1 MPFVTKAEAFVISE
15 LKSTVMDRLHM
26 GGSFLQQ
33 VPTVTVGG
41 LPVAI
46 KQAGGNLAA
55 AAGQLGSAISA
66 VQAAGGALT
75 DLVQNPMGALTS
87 AVGGQVTELTSKL
100 GDITSKLDI
109 SQQSAISGALGTL
122 TSAIGTFNN
131 HANNLSG
138 ITSAVSDTVPDLK
151 KLMDSGNTLKSLAGQ
166 SAESFIAN
174 TASALYSDKHINS
187 INDSLQYT
195 IAAKMNQIKKLDA
208 NTDAAQI
215 ATLVTEISDTINN
228 HANSVTDIVDSDI
241 HNYNEASNNITATS
255 TVMSMASQYADTES
269 ISYALMNRVGKS
281 DTLTAFNSAID
292 SSKTE

>member
-55 AAGQLGSAISA
+55 AAGQLGSAIDA

-138 ITSAVSDTVPDLK
+138 ITSAVSDTIPDLK
-151 KLMDSGNTLKSLAGQ
+151 KLMDSGNTLKSLSGQ

-174 TASALYSDKHINS
+174 TASALYADKHINS